1 MVFMSKKTKTVAITM
16 GDPGGVGPEII
27 VGAIGE
33 KKLPG
38 IIPVII
44 GDPQIIEA
52 AVGLFGEKVGKK
64 LEIHLIDKPGE
75 AVADKLNIIS
85 EISIYSESGFAGIDT
100 LKSVPSAASGRV
112 AVRCIRRAVDEAL
125 KGRVDAVVTAP
136 ISKESLKL
144 AGYPWPGHTELLAEL
159 TGASEFAMMLVG
171 GPLRVLLVTI
181 HIPLSEVPG
190 LLTSELVL
198 SSIRLAYSAALSLRI
213 KSPRIGVAG
222 LNPHAGEAGLFGDEE
237 LKHIAP
243 AIEEAK
249 SDGLPV
255 SGPYPPDVIFRKAYM
270 GELDMVVAM
279 YHDQGLIPLKMIAFD
294 KGVNVTVGL
303 PIVRTSPD
311 HGTAFDI
318 AWKGKADCT
327 SMLEA
332 ICMAAFLD

>member
-1 MVFMSKKTKTVAITM
+1 M

-27 VGAIGE
+27 VGAIGD

-44 GDPQIIEA
+44 GDPKVIEA
-52 AVGLFGEKVGKK
+52 AVELVGGK
-64 LEIHLIDKPGE
+64 LEIYLIDEPGE
-75 AVADKLNIIS
+75 AAADKLNIIS
-85 EISIYSESGFAGIDT
+85 ESGSGINS
-100 LKSVPSAASGRV
+100 LKSVPSAASGRM
-112 AVRCIRRAVDEAL
+112 AVRCISRAVDEAL

-144 AGYPWPGHTELLAEL
+144 AGYSWPGHTELLAEL

-181 HIPLSEVPG
+181 HIPLSKVPG
-190 LLTSELVL
+190 LLTLKLVL
-198 SSIRLAYSAALSLRI
+198 SSIRLAYSAALSLGI

-237 LKHIAP
+237 LKYIAP

-249 SDGLPV
+249 SYGLPV
-255 SGPYPPDVIFRKAYM
+255 SGPYPPDVIFRKAYT

>member
-1 MVFMSKKTKTVAITM
+1 MSTKIKRIAITM
-16 GDPGGVGPEII
+16 GDPGGVGPEVI
-27 VGAIGE
+27 VGAIGKNE
-33 KKLPG
+33 LPG
-38 IIPVII
+38 VIPVII
-44 GDPQIIEA
+44 GDPQVIEA
-52 AVGLFGEKVGKK
+52 AAKLVGLKFNFN
-64 LEIHLIDKPGE
+64 IIDDPHK
-75 AVADKLNIIS
+75 AVSDKLNIIS
-85 EISIYSESGFAGIDT
+85 ETLEGP
-100 LKSVPSAASGRV
+100 LKSVPSSASGNV
-112 AVRCIRRAVDEAL
+112 AVRCIRRAVAEAL

-144 AGYPWPGHTELLAEL
+144 AGYAWPGHTELLAEL
-159 TGASEFAMMLVG
+159 TGTSEFAMMLVG

-181 HIPLSEVPG
+181 HMPLSRVSK
-190 LLTSELVL
+190 LLTSERVL
-198 SSIRLAYSAALSLRI
+198 SSISLACRAALSLGL

-222 LNPHAGEAGLFGDEE
+222 FNPHAGEGGLFGDEE
-237 LKHIAP
+237 LKHITP
-243 AIEEAK
+243 AVEAAR

-318 AWKGKADCT
+318 AWKGKADSS

-332 ICMAAFLD
+332 IRMALVLAQQ